1 MSLSQPLP
9 ERLRPSELALFV
21 GQSHLAERLT
31 TLLGRPAPSK
41 PAPVRPS
48 GLRQIHAGPPAR
60 TRPGRQRPAPERS
73 RGRFAAAPAP
83 AYRCRYP
90 CARRAAPLL
99 KGAAGLLPPVAGVR
113 RSHHDRHDHGK
124 PLFQRDPPAAFAAA
138 RPEAA
143 PARAARTARTRQARS
158 GGPFRHPERRD
169 P

>member
-31 TLLGRPAPSK
+31 TLLEGPRLPS
-41 PAPVRPS
+41 
-48 GLRQIHAGPPAR
+48 LLLFGPPGCGKSTLALLLAR
-60 TRPGRQRPAPERS
+60 AGRQRPAPERS

-83 AYRCRYP
+83 AYRRRYP

-99 KGAAGLLPPVAGVR
+99 KGAAGLLPPAAGVR